1 MSAIS
6 IVLGE
11 TFFKKD
17 PQSSELGRKIV
28 TEGALL
34 MDELGYDDFTFK
46 KLAVR
51 INSTEASIYRYFKNK
66 LKLLVYLSTYY
77 WSWLE
82 YMIDFETH
90 HISDPEEKL
99 KLIISMTT
107 HDYQFPKEVEMPGLD
122 ISVVRRI
129 VDLESDKTYLTKRVD
144 EINSKG
150 LFKGYKSLCHKI
162 SLVISEINPD
172 FKYPHAIVSMM
183 LESSHQQAFFALHL
197 PSLTEVQKSNGKTV
211 ESQVATFLEYVIL
224 KSIA

>member
-1 MSAIS
+1 MSAIN

-11 TFFKKD
+11 RYFKKD

-46 KLAVR
+46 KLAER
-51 INSTEASIYRYFKNK
+51 INSTEASIYRYFRNK
-66 LKLLVYLSTYY
+66 FKLLVYLSTYY

-90 HISDPEEKL
+90 HISDPGEKL
-99 KLIISMTT
+99 SQIIKMVA
-107 HDYQFPKEVEMPGLD
+107 HDYQFPKEIEMPGLD
-122 ISVVRRI
+122 ISVVHRI
-129 VDLESDKTYLTKRVD
+129 VDLESDKTYLTKQVD

-162 SLVISEINPD
+162 ATVIMEVNPD
-172 FKYPHAIVSMM
+172 FKYPHAVVSMM
-183 LESSHQQAFFALHL
+183 LESAHQQAFFALHL
-197 PSLTEVQKSNGKTV
+197 PSLTEVQKSNGQTV
-211 ESQVATFLEYVIL
+211 EAQVAKFLEYIVM
-224 KSIA
+224 KSVA

>member
-11 TFFKKD
+11 RYFKKD

-46 KLAVR
+46 KLAER
-51 INSTEASIYRYFKNK
+51 IHSTEASIYRYFKNK

-90 HISDPEEKL
+90 HISDPKEKL
-99 KLIISMTT
+99 KLIIRMVA

-122 ISVVRRI
+122 IVVVRRI

-150 LFKGYKSLCHKI
+150 LFKGYKSLCHRI
-162 SLVISEINPD
+162 ALVIMDFNSE
-172 FKYPHAIVSMM
+172 FKYPHAIASMM

-197 PSLTEVQKSNGKTV
+197 PSLTEVHTANGQSV
-211 ESQVATFLEYVIL
+211 EAQVAQFLEHIIL
-224 KSIA
+224 KSVS